1 MQNQTIE
8 RTALTNLL
16 NNEDYLRKVL
26 PFIKPEYFDVKEER
40 IIFDEIAKFVD
51 KYNKNPTQISL
62 EIEVSTRKDLNDI
75 EHRKIVDIIKTLNPE
90 KVDFDWLVDTTEKFV
105 KDKAI
110 YNAIVEGVGI
120 IDGKS
125 KDKTPESIPSILT
138 EALAV
143 SFDNSVGHDYLED
156 SEARFDYYHH
166 KEERIPFDL
175 EFFNK
180 ITKGG
185 LPPKTLNIAL
195 AGTGVGK
202 SLFMCHQSA
211 NCLSQGKNVLYITL
225 EMAEERIAERIDAN
239 MMNISIPDLHDL
251 PKKMFDDKITRLQ
264 KKAKG
269 KLIIKEYPTAS
280 AHSGHFRGLL
290 KELAIKKS
298 FKPDIIFIDY
308 LNICASSRFKAG
320 NNMNSY
326 TIIKSI
332 AEELRGLAVETNVP
346 IMSATQTTRSGFSNT
361 DVGLEDTAESFGL
374 PATADLMFALIATE
388 ELNELNQICVKQ
400 LKNRYNDPTMN
411 KRFIIGI
418 DRTKMK
424 LFDVELKAQDELV
437 DHGQSEVPVADKGQ
451 GFGKGQGPNLSG
463 RPDDSNPFS
472 KTGQEQS
479 KEDKYDKFS
488 KLKV

>member
-8 RTALTNLL
+8 RTTLTNLL
-16 NNEDYLRKVL
+16 NNEEYTRKVL

-40 IIFDEIAKFVD
+40 IIFDEIQSFVD
-51 KYNKNPTQISL
+51 KYNKMPTQTSL
-62 EIEVSTRKDLNDI
+62 EIEVSTRKDLNEV
-75 EHRKIVDIIKTLNPE
+75 EHTKIVEIIKTLKKE
-90 KVDFDWLVDTTEKFV
+90 TIDFDWLVDTTEKFV

-120 IDGKS
+120 IDGRS
-125 KDKTPESIPSILT
+125 KDKTPEAIPSILT
-138 EALAV
+138 EALSV

-202 SLFMCHQSA
+202 SLFMCHQAA
-211 NCLSQGKNVLYITL
+211 NCLSQGKNVLYISL

-239 MMNISIPDLHDL
+239 MMNISIPDLHEL

-320 NNMNSY
+320 SSMNSY

-361 DVGLEDTAESFGL
+361 DVGLEDTSESFGL
-374 PATADLMFALIATE
+374 PATADLMFALISTD
-388 ELNELNQICVKQ
+388 ELEELNQICVKQ

-418 DRTKMK
+418 DRNKMK

-437 DHGQSEVPVADKGQ
+437 DHGQYVTPIADKGQ
-451 GFGKGQGPNLSG
+451 GFGKGTGPNLSG